1 MAAILRYVLMAA
13 VAVFLTRWLRKALS
27 GSGGGKSPKPSPW
40 PGSRET
46 STSPRSKL
54 KVLRFRTDPLEVR
67 GLDSAATDQDIR
79 QAYEQAMDENDPAKV
94 ADMATEIRE
103 LAARRQREV
112 QAAYSQ
118 LCSEE

>member
-1 MAAILRYVLMAA
+1 
-13 VAVFLTRWLRKALS
+13 
-27 GSGGGKSPKPSPW
+27 
-40 PGSRET
+40 
-46 STSPRSKL
+46 
-54 KVLRFRTDPLEVR
+54 VLRFRTDPLEVL
-67 GLDSAATDQDIR
+67 GLDSTATDQDIR
-79 QAYEQAMDENDPAKV
+79 QAYEQAMEENDPAKV